1 MKINEKLHKKYKD
14 ILEKPLKDFED
25 KDWKRQDKFFK
36 ELYATNDE
44 GENDE

>member
-1 MKINEKLHKKYKD
+1 MKINAELYKKYKD

-36 ELYATNDE
+36 ELYANTE